1 MQLEELLDAADHLS
15 QPEFERLVHGLLL
28 QRTKRTIPVFQSKET
43 QLLLEINQGIPI
55 EINQRYQV
63 LREKRDDET
72 LTDNEY
78 EELIHLGDRIE
89 IVGANRIA
97 ALAKLADLTH

>member
-1 MQLEELLDAADHLS
+1 MLFRS
-15 QPEFERLVHGLLL
+15 
-28 QRTKRTIPVFQSKET
+28 
-43 QLLLEINQGIPI
+43 QGIPI
-55 EINQRYQV
+55 EINQRCQM

-89 IVGANRIA
+89 IVGAKRIA